1 MPAPQSYY
9 PYHTDSQ
16 ISSDLRSPRSV
27 HSPTPS
33 FPQLQYST
41 SPAYLPGHSPSRSA
55 VPTVAQANP
64 HYQQSMATSHASL
77 ERDLPSSRVATQL
90 PYARAPPA
98 SSPVPFD
105 IPAETRKPV
114 IKKCMH
120 VDARQ
125 LEALNRMYARTAV
138 VLPVSY

>member
-41 SPAYLPGHSPSRSA
+41 SPAYLPGHSPSCSA
-55 VPTVAQANP
+55 VPTVALANP
-64 HYQQSMATSHASL
+64 HYHQSMAMSHASL
-77 ERDLPSSRVATQL
+77 ERDLPGSQVAAQL
-90 PYARAPPA
+90 PYACVPPA
-98 SSPVPFD
+98 SPSVPYD
-105 IPAETRKPV
+105 TPAETRKPI
-114 IKKCMH
+114 IKKC
-120 VDARQ
+120 
-125 LEALNRMYARTAV
+125 
-138 VLPVSY
+138 